1 MTRAAAAICL
11 MLLIVAPAQA
21 QIGLTIDPETARLIN
36 EMELTRLVI
45 VVMAGVLIGDRLIQW
60 RGTAARRRVADNE
73 ALNDHEERTERVKLL
88 EAERKEREGLLGLLW
103 AMQGTQ
109 VQAKEAILAS
119 NTLTGTQVET
129 NKAVAAALTE
139 HTTEAKQYR
148 ESLSKEIGSL
158 KTAVT
163 SGYNDIGKMVKDGI
177 SEGMTAAAKLFAEQM
192 AAIMAPFTEQIAALN
207 ARATVK
213 TEIETKSEVLHVETH
228 ESSSDPAGAA
238 APAAAAG
245 GDAGAGQP
253 AGAAGDEHAGVHS
266 GDPA

>member
-1 MTRAAAAICL
+1 MRAAAVIGL
-11 MLLIVAPAQA
+11 ILLIVAPAQA
-21 QIGLTIDPETARLIN
+21 QIGISLDPETARLIT

-60 RGTAARRRVADNE
+60 RGTAARRRSADNE
-73 ALNDHEERTERVKLL
+73 ALNDREERTERVKLL

-139 HTTEAKQYR
+139 HTTEAKHYR
-148 ESLSKEIGSL
+148 ESLSKEIAGI
-158 KTAVT
+158 KTVVT
-163 SGYNDIGKMVKDGI
+163 SGYNDIGRMVKDGI

-192 AAIMAPFTEQIAALN
+192 AAIMAPITEQMAALSQ
-207 ARATVK
+207 ARSK
-213 TEIETKSEVLHVETH
+213 TEVETKSEVLHVETTTTTV
-228 ESSSDPAGAA
+228 EPAGAAGAA

-245 GDAGAGQP
+245 GDAGAGD
-253 AGAAGDEHAGVHS
+253 AAAGDEHAAG
-266 GDPA
+266 GA